1 MTDIIKPFKILE
13 TRIEVGGDTGV
24 SFEAEKVIYVSESA
38 RRTVGVKSYI
48 SVPQGGDIDQ
58 AVFDHLNDSGWFG

>member
-13 TRIEVGGDTGV
+13 TKVESGGDIGV

-38 RRTVGVKSYI
+38 RRTVGVRSYI
-48 SVPQGGDIDQ
+48 SVPAGGDVDQ
-58 AVFDHLNDSGWFG
+58 AVFDHLNDLGWLG

>member
-13 TRIEVGGDTGV
+13 TKIETGGDTGV

-48 SVPQGGDIDQ
+48 SVPQGRDIDQ
-58 AVFDHLNDSGWFG
+58 AVFDYLNDSGWFG